1 MIIERAIETHKAI
14 YGCEP
19 QYTPHSNA
27 SHHPFGGVD
36 EELMKSLVDQNAVK
50 KHLRNW
56 KKEMKRNWDSPLK
69 VGDFVT
75 VRKNRRK
82 VLGIVWEDPV
92 DEAIK
97 VLDAEGLEK
106 TYKETPAK
114 RLSISIYPK
123 NKVKRRIPEY
133 GEVDFYQKFYLVH
146 PSLNLTPTL
155 KLSPKTIA
163 ERWVGLSDPLL
174 RSLNDADIDF
184 WVADSSLK
192 TAFPSFRGVKKYNS
206 SKKGLGEMK
215 YRAETYLQV
224 SVINK

>member
-1 MIIERAIETHKAI
+1 MIIERAIETHKAL
-14 YGCEP
+14 YGTDP
-19 QYTPHSNA
+19 IFSPHRDA

-50 KHLRNW
+50 KHLQNW

-75 VRKNRRK
+75 VYKNRRK
-82 VLGIVWEDPV
+82 GIVWEDPV
-92 DEAIK
+92 GEAIK
-97 VLDAEGLEK
+97 VLNVEDLEEM
-106 TYKETPAK
+106 YKKNPAK
-114 RLSISIYPK
+114 CLSISNYP
-123 NKVKRRIPEY
+123 NDKVKRRIPEY
-133 GEVDFYQKFYLVH
+133 GEVDFYQKFYLVN